1 MKKLFL
7 FITLSTLMVS
17 CGIKKSEYNKV
28 VYQRDSLLVV
38 VDSLVNENEELKN
51 SEERL
56 MNYIKLHNDNKDY
69 ISAAEKLNKLK
80 KYHRESPL
88 FAKHKEMFSEIERKA
103 QIITDSIAKAKK
115 DSIKLASINEL
126 GQWHIGDFVNDF
138 DEPTGEHYVYS
149 EIYGTF
155 SNSATASSRLK
166 IYVQFLH
173 YAFKDPYD
181 YSVRFLFDE
190 YNDGTYEKEEC
201 TSIKVVNKQLR
212 KVYREYKA
220 SRYDYLE
227 DSNGEVYSTKGI
239 LSEEGEY
246 EFEMRFKY
254 GTVYRFN
261 IDTKHINNA
270 LVKARLKRIEDL

>member
-1 MKKLFL
+1 MKKLL
-7 FITLSTLMVS
+7 FIVASFLMVA
-17 CGIKKSEYNKV
+17 CGVKKSEYNKIAT
-28 VYQRDSLLVV
+28 QRDSLLVAI
-38 VDSLVNENEELKN
+38 DSLIKVNDELN
-51 SEERL
+51 NGEERL
-56 MNYIKLHNDNKDY
+56 MNYIKLYNENKDY
-69 ISAAEKLNKLK
+69 ISALEKLNKLK
-80 KYHRESPL
+80 QYHKESPL
-88 FAKHKEMFSEIERKA
+88 FAKHKNMFSEIERRA
-103 QIITDSIAKAKK
+103 QIVADSIAKVQR
-115 DSIKLASINEL
+115 DSIKLAGINEI

-138 DEPTGEHYVYS
+138 DEPTGEHFVYS

-166 IYVQFLH
+166 VYVQFLH
-173 YAFKDPYD
+173 YAFNDPYD

-212 KVYREYKA
+212 KVYREYRA

-261 IDTKHINNA
+261 IDTKYINNA
-270 LVKARLKRIEDL
+270 LVKAGLKRIEDL

>member
-1 MKKLFL
+1 MKKLL
-7 FITLSTLMVS
+7 FIVASFLMVA
-17 CGIKKSEYNKV
+17 CGVKKSEYNKIV
-28 VYQRDSLLVV
+28 AQRDSLLVAI
-38 VDSLVNENEELKN
+38 DSLIKVNDELN
-51 SEERL
+51 NGEERL
-56 MNYIKLHNDNKDY
+56 MNYIKLYNENKDY
-69 ISAAEKLNKLK
+69 ISALEKLNKLK
-80 KYHRESPL
+80 QYHKESPM
-88 FAKHKEMFSEIERKA
+88 FAKHKNMFSEIERRA
-103 QIITDSIAKAKK
+103 QIVADSIAKVQR
-115 DSIKLASINEL
+115 DSIKLAGINEL
-126 GQWHIGDFVNDF
+126 GQWYIGDFVNDF
-138 DEPTGEHYVYS
+138 DEPTGEHFVYS

-166 IYVQFLH
+166 VYVQFLH

-212 KVYREYKA
+212 KVYREYSA

-261 IDTKHINNA
+261 IDTKYINNA

>member
-1 MKKLFL
+1 MKKLL
-7 FITLSTLMVS
+7 FIVASFLMVA
-17 CGIKKSEYNKV
+17 CGVNKSEYNKIV
-28 VYQRDSLLVV
+28 AQRDSLLVAI
-38 VDSLVNENEELKN
+38 DSLIKVNDELN
-51 SEERL
+51 NGEERL
-56 MNYIKLHNDNKDY
+56 MNYIKLYNENKDY
-69 ISAAEKLNKLK
+69 ISALEKLNKLK
-80 KYHRESPL
+80 QYHKESPL
-88 FAKHKEMFSEIERKA
+88 FAKHKNMFSEIERRA
-103 QIITDSIAKAKK
+103 QIVADSIAKVQR
-115 DSIKLASINEL
+115 DSIKLAGINEL

-138 DEPTGEHYVYS
+138 DEPTGEHFVYS

-166 IYVQFLH
+166 VYVQFLH

-212 KVYREYKA
+212 KVYREYSA

-261 IDTKHINNA
+261 IDTKYINNA

>member
-1 MKKLFL
+1 MKKLL
-7 FITLSTLMVS
+7 FIVASFLMVA
-17 CGIKKSEYNKV
+17 CGVKKSEYNKIV
-28 VYQRDSLLVV
+28 AQRDSLLVAI
-38 VDSLVNENEELKN
+38 DSLIKVNDELN
-51 SEERL
+51 NGEERL
-56 MNYIKLHNDNKDY
+56 MNYIKLYNENKDY
-69 ISAAEKLNKLK
+69 ISALEKLNKLK
-80 KYHRESPL
+80 QYHKESPL
-88 FAKHKEMFSEIERKA
+88 FAKHKNMFSEIERRA
-103 QIITDSIAKAKK
+103 QIMADSIAKVQR
-115 DSIKLASINEL
+115 DSIKLANITEL
-126 GQWHIGDFVNDF
+126 GKWHIGDFVNDF
-138 DEPTGEHYVYS
+138 DEPTGEQFVYS

-173 YAFKDPYD
+173 YAFNDPYD

-212 KVYREYKA
+212 KVYREYSA

-227 DSNGEVYSTKGI
+227 DSNGEFYSTERI

-261 IDTKHINNA
+261 IDTKYINNA
-270 LVKARLKRIEDL
+270 LVKAGLKRIEDL